1 MLIPKSKLETV
12 ELMNKEFSLGEI
24 SYDLVNDVFSFSK
37 NDETKDLTIYPAEF
51 YGLFKREV
59 RIVPSEVIR
68 EFIIDRII
76 PYNRMNLDCYLEYY
90 NLEYFDE
97 WEVFLAAKGMCFL
110 DTFWIRRDKS
120 ESYKNHITFT
130 NSVRADLLT
139 EEYFINKKFAK
150 RKDLQSRKVN

>member
-24 SYDLVNDVFSFSK
+24 SYDLVNDVFSFKK
-37 NDETKDLTIYPAEF
+37 NEETIDLSLYPAEF

-59 RIVPSEVIR
+59 RDVPSEVIK
-68 EFIIDRII
+68 EFIVDRII

-110 DTFWIRRDKS
+110 DTFWIRKDKS
-120 ESYKNHITFT
+120 ESYKNHIIFT
-130 NSVRADLLT
+130 NSVRDDLLT
-139 EEYFINKKFAK
+139 EEYFINKKFK
-150 RKDLQSRKVN
+150 NRKVN